1 MRQKY
6 AYTVNILLKKTLI
19 EEAFYQKRRVQ
30 QLFNASTL
38 KKDIEIMI
46 CKINLNSLHIHRLAK
61 INL

>member
-38 KKDIEIMI
+38 KKDI
-46 CKINLNSLHIHRLAK
+46 
-61 INL
+61 